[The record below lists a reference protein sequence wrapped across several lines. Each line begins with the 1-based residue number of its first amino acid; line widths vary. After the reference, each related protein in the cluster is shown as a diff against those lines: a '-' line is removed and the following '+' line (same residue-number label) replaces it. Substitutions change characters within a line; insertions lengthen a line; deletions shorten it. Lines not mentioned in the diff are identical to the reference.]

1 MLPNS
6 EGVQKNDSLNLVY
19 FYGNIFTE
27 NIKTEY
33 HSKFPQKHKRL
44 VKKSLCIF
52 IWSQTQREIFKST
65 LVYL

>member
-19 FYGNIFTE
+19 FYDNIFTE

-33 HSKFPQKHKRL
+33 DSKFPQKYKR
-44 VKKSLCIF
+44 IG
-52 IWSQTQREIFKST
+52 
-65 LVYL
+65 